1 MAKALFGSENTMDT
15 SIFLVFFTGSG
26 RERYMNGSK
35 VLDNCMCERERVCE
49 CIMMHVSL
57 QRDIMTL

>member
-35 VLDNCMCERERVCE
+35 VLDNCMCERESVC
-49 CIMMHVSL
+49 IIMHVRVERL
-57 QRDIMTL
+57 DR